1 MNSNI
6 VRVRTQEESNKSI
19 SSLRHK
25 IFIPNDLI
33 FHDRNGRVLGSRTVP
48 MVIQQWIVN
57 HDHVSAERDVFT
69 ERRTPL
75 LIHGSTRITRD

>member
-6 VRVRTQEESNKSI
+6 VRVTQEESNKSI

-25 IFIPNDLI
+25 IFIPNNLI

>member
-6 VRVRTQEESNKSI
+6 VRVIQEESNKSI

-33 FHDRNGRVLGSRTVP
+33 FHDRNGRVLESRT
-48 MVIQQWIVN
+48 VIQQWIVN

-75 LIHGSTRITRD
+75 LIHGSMRITRD

>member
-6 VRVRTQEESNKSI
+6 VRVIQEESNKSI

-33 FHDRNGRVLGSRTVP
+33 FHDRNGRVLESRT
-48 MVIQQWIVN
+48 VIQQWIVN